1 MPGGGPGIS
10 PQRTAI
16 SPRWTWHQPA
26 VDCYSAT
33 RHPARALDDGR
44 IDDHGE
50 FWVLQPPKLSV
61 IMKWDRR
68 NHELAAGTGWDSARD
83 GLAPGMVGLGWA
95 CAGLGWA
102 CAGWACAGLGA
113 LHDGLGPG
121 WAGPAPGWGWA
132 CAGWACAGLGALQDG
147 LGARDGPS
155 TRDGPTPGV
164 AWNRDGL
171 GLRPGMSWRREG
183 LRCAALGAPR
193 DGWACAALGAWAG
206 WTPGRASLALAARR
220 AWRSRTCGW
229 LPGSCG

>member
-83 GLAPGMVGLGWA
+83 GLAPGMVGLGWGRA
-95 CAGLGWA
+95 
-102 CAGWACAGLGA
+102 A
-113 LHDGLGPG
+113 L
-121 WAGPAPGWGWA
+121 GWA

-147 LGARDGPS
+147 LGARDGLAPE
-155 TRDGPTPGV
+155 TGLAPGV
-164 AWNRDGL
+164 AWHRDGL
-171 GLRPGMSWRREG
+171 GLRPGMSWRRG
-183 LRCAALGAPR
+183 MSALRWARPG
-193 DGWACAALGAWAG
+193 DGWACAALRARAG
-206 WTPGRASLALAARR
+206 WAPGRASLALAARR
-220 AWRSRTCGW
+220 AWRSRTCG
-229 LPGSCG
+229 